1 MLGALDVGLL
11 DLDHHPPIRPSL
23 AVLRQ
28 LGQHILGQL
37 VGQGFE
43 LVALHDARLA
53 IDMQADGIAI
63 EVEDQQ
69 GDVRIFRNVP
79 QTGKYAVA
87 AVFGVEEM
95 LVPQHMDEAGLAES
109 RAAIAFAVTIG
120 GADEHELL
128 PGGELPHPR
137 GEKIQDLPGIKGI
150 GPILGGI
157 SRLQRL
163 LAVVAGQEDRGFQLY
178 RTNRLARRMAN
189 PGRRRI
195 TCWAVKQRCTMQ
207 VHICPTSNS
216 LPKNRAAA
224 CDVGATNLTRNHPQR
239 GPRMPSASSCANAST
254 VSPLMR
260 AGAIAKTIMVLRNIV
275 GTPFG
280 TRRRPF
286 D

>member
-37 VGQGFE
+37 VGKGFE

-53 IDMQADGIAI
+53 IDMQADGISI

-87 AVFGVEEM
+87 AVFRVEEM

-128 PGGELPHPR
+128 PGDEFPHPR

-150 GPILGGI
+150 GPILGRI
-157 SRLQRL
+157 FRLQRV
-163 LAVVAGQEDRGFQLY
+163 LAVGAGQEARGFQLY
-178 RTNRLARRMAN
+178 RTTGLARRVAN
-189 PGRRRI
+189 PGTRRI
-195 TCWAVKQRCTMQ
+195 TCWAVNQRYSMPL
-207 VHICPTSNS
+207 HCPTSNTAHRTG
-216 LPKNRAAA
+216 LAA

-239 GPRMPSASSCANAST
+239 GPRMPSATAIRKRFDSQS
-254 VSPLMR
+254 
-260 AGAIAKTIMVLRNIV
+260 AGESGSLS
-275 GTPFG
+275 
-280 TRRRPF
+280 
-286 D
+286 